1 MAFSA
6 VVPVV
11 NTGELKGRMSS
22 PLKSYVVHILSPR
35 PSNAGGLECFHLG
48 IAIKVLC
55 VFFPFGG
62 KMMALLS

>member
-1 MAFSA
+1 MAFAA

-22 PLKSYVVHILSPR
+22 PLKSYLVHILSPR
-35 PSNAGGLECFHLG
+35 TNNAGGLECFHLG
-48 IAIKVLC
+48 TAMKVLC
-55 VFFPFGG
+55 VFFPVGG